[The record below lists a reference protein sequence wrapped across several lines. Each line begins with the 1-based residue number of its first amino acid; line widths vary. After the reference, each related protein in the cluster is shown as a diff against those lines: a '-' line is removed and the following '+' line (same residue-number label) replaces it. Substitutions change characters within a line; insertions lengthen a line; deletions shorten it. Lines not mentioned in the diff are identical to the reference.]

1 MHLLDVLEHLKFL
14 DEDILRGIYNSNF
27 LEKQQAYLQIKIAL
41 NAQSANV
48 VISSGR
54 GGSLGAGP
62 EPEVQTN
69 LFKILC
75 AIINIKP
82 NQRGSNRLPDEVL
95 QRQLSRIGQPS
106 LTFEENVVQ
115 QVLVVKNLISRPA
128 YTMTE
133 EQISHIH
140 KKFKDLANYRTYRS
154 VQGSLGSPRQ

>member
-1 MHLLDVLEHLKFL
+1 MVKNFYQEYQQVLKAARLEQRDLHLLDVLEHLKFL
-14 DEDILRGIYNSNF
+14 DEDILRGIYHSNF
-27 LEKQQAYLQIKIAL
+27 LEKQQAYLQIKISL

-82 NQRGSNRLPDEVL
+82 NQRGSNRLPDEAL
-95 QRQLSRIGQPS
+95 QR
-106 LTFEENVVQ
+106 
-115 QVLVVKNLISRPA
+115 
-128 YTMTE
+128 
-133 EQISHIH
+133 
-140 KKFKDLANYRTYRS
+140 
-154 VQGSLGSPRQ
+154 